1 MNTLKI
7 IIATHKQYEFPNA
20 SYYVPIQVGKTLTG
34 LELNILSD
42 NTQINISDKN
52 QSYCEL
58 TALYWVWKN
67 RFFQDVDYIGLVHYR
82 RYFSGKGLRVKGKT
96 IASENELSTL
106 LKDADC
112 LVPCKRNYYIETV
125 YSHYQ
130 HAHYIK
136 DLEAARAVIADKY
149 SDYLNSFDS
158 VMQGKILHLYNMF
171 VIKKSL
177 FEEYCHWLFTI
188 LFELEKKIDVS
199 TYDSYQKRVFGFIAE
214 RLFNVWLQKNNIKLK
229 EVEVVSLEKQNIIFK
244 VLKFIIRKLMG

>member
-7 IIATHKQYEFPNA
+7 IIATHKKYEFPNA

-58 TALYWVWKN
+58 TALYWAWKN

-112 LVPCKRNYYIETV
+112 LVPCKR
-125 YSHYQ
+125 
-130 HAHYIK
+130 
-136 DLEAARAVIADKY
+136 DKY

-244 VLKFIIRKLMG
+244 VLKFVIRKLIG

>member
-7 IIATHKQYEFPNA
+7 IIATHKKYEFPNA

-58 TALYWVWKN
+58 TALYWAWKN
-67 RFFQDVDYIGLVHYR
+67 RFFHVVDYIGLVHYR

-96 IASENELSTL
+96 IASENELRTL
-106 LKDADC
+106 LKDAVC
-112 LVPCKRNYYIETV
+112 LVPCKRNYYIESV

-244 VLKFIIRKLMG
+244 VLKFVIRKLIG

>member
-1 MNTLKI
+1 M
-7 IIATHKQYEFPNA
+7 
-20 SYYVPIQVGKTLTG
+20 
-34 LELNILSD
+34 
-42 NTQINISDKN
+42 
-52 QSYCEL
+52 
-58 TALYWVWKN
+58 
-67 RFFQDVDYIGLVHYR
+67 DYIGLVHYR